1 MLGCRDVSFKSPWDC
16 LSTNKRLSLQ
26 VYKQLLTPGQPI
38 NTYLGQGCKKTVSS
52 IQTKKSMILDYNQ
65 GTQPPSAS
73 TELPILLLVLCL
85 VLSVPCY
92 LTRMRRTNSRGT
104 KGLQLQV
111 GALEVLWTS
120 GIYILSGGSVSLRQF
135 TMLLNSSAM

>member
-1 MLGCRDVSFKSPWDC
+1 MLGCRDVSFKPPWDC

-26 VYKQLLTPGQPI
+26 VYKQTAHTRPANQHISRTGLQKNCELHS
-38 NTYLGQGCKKTVSS
+38 N
-52 IQTKKSMILDYNQ
+52 KKSMILDYNQ

-120 GIYILSGGSVSLRQF
+120 GIYILSGGSVSRRQF
-135 TMLLNSSAM
+135 TMLLNSNAM